1 MKNLFTLLLI
11 ISLCACSSENNN
23 DYNFDKLGGYDKKFD
38 FSNIDIEGLLIT
50 DCWGDYDHTQFPTT
64 NENTRELWG
73 KDYVVLK
80 GSRDNTY
87 AWIGVFDYY
96 THEYIYDYT
105 DWDKP
110 IGYTEYGEEKKY
122 EITDIWSTKLMFGEN
137 FFAIPLYYS
146 DSTRNRTELDI
157 VVCKTDGTTIRR
169 KMYEWNNRS
178 TEEGSHNTGKL
189 FDYLFF
195 YNYYSH
201 ASAPKEEELIVVWY
215 DSKRNKFHEFTL
227 PLIYIIRDAFR
238 YSYPNLAH
246 ILIDPND
253 CESWAAYTEPRQSI
267 QSVAYDHGRL
277 TDIQKIDIFDEYTG
291 SDDQAPQY
299 IVEYLEQEINNRLIK
314 VTRITYDGTRESK
327 NVRISLDNSDSH
339 ITVH

>member
-1 MKNLFTLLLI
+1 MKNIFTLLLI
-11 ISLCACSSENNN
+11 ISICACSSENNN

-64 NENTRELWG
+64 NEIIRELWG

-80 GSRDNTY
+80 GSRDSTY

-122 EITDIWSTKLMFGEN
+122 EITDIWSTRLMFGEN

-157 VVCKTDGTTIRR
+157 VMCNTDGTTIRS
-169 KMYEWNNRS
+169 KIYELNRS
-178 TEEGSHNTGKL
+178 VGRSVYLGKL
-189 FDYLFF
+189 FDYMFI
-195 YNYYSH
+195 YAYISNYDNAKSTVSYYDLER
-201 ASAPKEEELIVVWY
+201 KE
-215 DSKRNKFHEFTL
+215 FHEFTL
-227 PLIYIIRDAFR
+227 PQIYIIEDAFR
-238 YSYPNLAH
+238 DGYCPNIAR

-253 CESWAAYTEPRQSI
+253 CESWVAYTEPRQSI
-267 QSVAYDHGRL
+267 QSVAYDHGKL
-277 TDIQKIDIFDEYTG
+277 TDIQKVDIFDEYTG

-314 VTRITYDGTRESK
+314 VTRIKYDGTRESK